1 MLIFAFCIRGAAVQS
16 SQQNPTCLSRH
27 PVQRQQQIS
36 IQFNVRSEETY
47 HKIVGANMADKTE
60 IGEVEGFL
68 IQNNLSSYIEAFI
81 NAGCDDMQQ
90 IKNIVASDDKA
101 ETEMFL
107 QDVGLHLKPGHKRRF
122 IAGVQV
128 LASKERTS
136 NQNSFEKTSKRT
148 AGKTTTREYFC
159 ITAMVYVL
167 EMSLRILG
175 TLLALCDCNKTLE
188 GYRC

>member
-1 MLIFAFCIRGAAVQS
+1 
-16 SQQNPTCLSRH
+16 
-27 PVQRQQQIS
+27 
-36 IQFNVRSEETY
+36 
-47 HKIVGANMADKTE
+47 MADKTE

-68 IQNNLSSYIEAFI
+68 VSDAFI
-81 NAGCDDMQQ
+81 NAGYDDMQQ

-107 QDVGLHLKPGHKRRF
+107 QDVGLHLKPGHKRKL

-136 NQNSFEKTSKRT
+136 NQNTLEKTGTKT
-148 AGKTTTREYFC
+148 AEKATTREYFC
-159 ITAMVYVL
+159 ITAMIYVL
-167 EMSLRILG
+167 ELSLTIFG

-188 GYRC
+188 GYGC

>member
-1 MLIFAFCIRGAAVQS
+1 
-16 SQQNPTCLSRH
+16 
-27 PVQRQQQIS
+27 
-36 IQFNVRSEETY
+36 
-47 HKIVGANMADKTE
+47 MADKTE

-68 IQNNLSSYIEAFI
+68 IQNNLSSYTDAFI
-81 NAGCDDMQQ
+81 NAGHDDMQQ

-136 NQNSFEKTSKRT
+136 NQNTFEKTSRKT
-148 AGKTTTREYFC
+148 AEKTTAREYFC
-159 ITAMVYVL
+159 ITAMIYVL
-167 EMSLRILG
+167 ELSLRILG
-175 TLLALCDCNKTLE
+175 TYWHSVIVIKHLKDIDVENEKDV
-188 GYRC
+188 YY

>member
-1 MLIFAFCIRGAAVQS
+1 MRPITRLLERIWQTR
-16 SQQNPTCLSRH
+16 L
-27 PVQRQQQIS
+27 
-36 IQFNVRSEETY
+36 
-47 HKIVGANMADKTE
+47 
-60 IGEVEGFL
+60 FL
-68 IQNNLSSYIEAFI
+68 VQNNLSSYTDAFI
-81 NAGCDDMQQ
+81 NAGYDDMQQ

-107 QDVGLHLKPGHKRRF
+107 QDVGLHLKPGHKRRL

-136 NQNSFEKTSKRT
+136 NQNTFEKTSKRT
-148 AGKTTTREYFC
+148 AEKTTTREYFC
-159 ITAMVYVL
+159 KSAMIYVL
-167 EMSLRILG
+167 ELSLRILG